1 MRHAIRTKW
10 LTRFGDKPRAAVW
23 PPDEPRGLGVR
34 WLAGKGADTA
44 LDTFRRDEPKRC
56 VPLPLTHRTP
66 RRYRAPRAVR
76 VVKKLGQTAAMILAL
91 TLSANE
97 TPAPPGWTTAAA
109 RDEIKPAFSYEP
121 KGGRTHSG
129 ALLIRTDRRDGLD
142 GRWEKTFLIESGKW
156 FRFSAWRRVHNI
168 PVPRR
173 SVLVRIHWRDAKGR
187 AVNHDA
193 PGAHSY
199 AGGVPPQAE
208 PEFPNDGPTD
218 REGWTEVSGV
228 YHVPS
233 KATRAIVELHLR
245 WASNARVEWSDV
257 SLTEVAPPAPR
268 KVRIATVHYVPHG
281 GKSAMDSCR
290 QFEPLIADAAKQRAD
305 LVVLPETITATGNGL
320 SYAQAAEPIP
330 GPATKYFG
338 GLARK
343 RATHLVVGLVE
354 RDRHLVFNTGVL
366 IGPDGKLIG
375 KYRKTTLPRTEIEAG
390 VTPGTEYPVFDTKL
404 GKIGIMIC
412 YDGFFPEPA
421 RQLSIRGAEII
432 AFPVAGCNP
441 LLAAA
446 RACENHVF
454 LASSTYCGTNLNWMI
469 SAIYDREGGVLAQAT
484 QWGTV
489 AVAEVDLGQR
499 LYWSSLGDFK
509 SENPRHRPVWP
520 GEGK

>member
-1 MRHAIRTKW
+1 MAKPFAIS
-10 LTRFGDKPRAAVW
+10 AAVMFALLTFAK
-23 PPDEPRGLGVR
+23 EP
-34 WLAGKGADTA
+34 
-44 LDTFRRDEPKRC
+44 
-56 VPLPLTHRTP
+56 
-66 RRYRAPRAVR
+66 
-76 VVKKLGQTAAMILAL
+76 
-91 TLSANE
+91 
-97 TPAPPGWTTAAA
+97 PPGWTTAAA
-109 RDEIKPAFSYEP
+109 REEIKPAFRFEL
-121 KGGRTHSG
+121 KGGPKRNG
-129 ALLIRTDRRDGLD
+129 ALVILTDKRDGLD
-142 GRWEKTFLIESGKW
+142 GRWEKTFPVEGGKW
-156 FRFSAWRRVHNI
+156 FRFSALRRVENI

-187 AVNHDA
+187 TVNHDT

-199 AGGVPPQAE
+199 AGGVAPQAE

-218 REGWTEVSGV
+218 RDGWTEVSGV
-228 YHVPS
+228 YHVPA
-233 KATRAIVELHLR
+233 KATQAIVELHLR
-245 WASNARVEWSDV
+245 WATNALVEWSDV
-257 SLTEVAPPAPR
+257 SLAEVAPPAPR
-268 KVRIATVHYVPHG
+268 KVRIATVHYAPHG
-281 GKSAMDSCR
+281 GKTGMDSCR
-290 QFEPLIADAAKQRAD
+290 QFDSLIAEAAKQRAD

-330 GPATKYFG
+330 GPATEYFSS
-338 GLARK
+338 LARK
-343 RATHLVVGLVE
+343 HGLHLVVGLVE

-366 IGPDGKLIG
+366 IGPDGKIIG

-390 VTPGTEYPVFDTKL
+390 ITPGTEYPVFDTKL

-454 LASSTYCGTNLNWMI
+454 LASSTYTGTNSNWMI

-484 QWGTV
+484 EWGTV
-489 AVAEVDLGQR
+489 AVVEVDLGQR

-520 GEGK
+520 TDVK

>member
-1 MRHAIRTKW
+1 MNLSAIQLKSSRC
-10 LTRFGDKPRAAVW
+10 FG
-23 PPDEPRGLGVR
+23 GVF
-34 WLAGKGADTA
+34 LPHPG
-44 LDTFRRDEPKRC
+44 
-56 VPLPLTHRTP
+56 PLPLGERESSAIAGGIP
-66 RRYRAPRAVR
+66 RRRLHECCRNKERARLLSPSPSGRGIKGEGEPSDSVRRSQFLAV
-76 VVKKLGQTAAMILAL
+76 TAALLVVLPLFAK
-91 TLSANE
+91 E
-97 TPAPPGWTTAAA
+97 PPPGWTTAAA
-109 RDEIKPAFSYEP
+109 RDEIKPAFSYDAN
-121 KGGRTHSG
+121 GGRTHNG

-142 GRWEKTFLIESGKW
+142 GHWEKTFPVEGGKW
-156 FRFSAWRRVHNI
+156 FRFSTLRRVHNI

-187 AVNHDA
+187 AVSHDV

-208 PEFPNDGPTD
+208 PEFPNDGATD
-218 REGWTEVSGV
+218 RDGWTEVSGV
-228 YHVPS
+228 YHVPAR
-233 KATRAIVELHLR
+233 ATQAIVELHLR
-245 WASNARVEWSDV
+245 WATNALVEWSDV
-257 SLTEVAPPAPR
+257 SLAEVAPPAPR
-268 KVRIATVHYVPHG
+268 KVRIATVHYAPHG
-281 GKSAMDSCR
+281 GKTGMDSCR
-290 QFEPLIADAAKQRAD
+290 QFDSLIAEAAKQRAD

-330 GPATKYFG
+330 GPATEYFSS
-338 GLARK
+338 LARK
-343 RATHLVVGLVE
+343 HGLHLVVGLVE

-366 IGPDGKLIG
+366 IGPDGKIIG

-390 VTPGTEYPVFDTKL
+390 ITPGTEYPVFDTKL

-454 LASSTYCGTNLNWMI
+454 LASSTYTGTNSNWMI

-484 QWGTV
+484 EWGTV
-489 AVAEVDLGQR
+489 AVAEVDLGQH

-509 SENPRHRPVWP
+509 SENARHRPVWP
-520 GEGK
+520 TDVK